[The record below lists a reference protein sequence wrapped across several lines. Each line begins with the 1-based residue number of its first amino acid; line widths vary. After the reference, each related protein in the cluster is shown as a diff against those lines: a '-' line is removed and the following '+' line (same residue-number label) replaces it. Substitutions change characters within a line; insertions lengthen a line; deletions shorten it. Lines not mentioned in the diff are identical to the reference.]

1 MHNKCLEAAM
11 DSYSSAFAC
20 TRLRCAWIY
29 GVPNRDILRS
39 WPSADAANVPLLSK
53 LRRGEAVYAHAQL
66 ARPHLPPPLS
76 DEGCV

>member
-1 MHNKCLEAAM
+1 M

-39 WPSADAANVPLLSK
+39 WPSPDAANVPLLSK
-53 LRRGEAVYAHAQL
+53 LRRGEAVYAHAQRL
-66 ARPHLPPPLS
+66 KTPPPPLLVS
-76 DEGCV
+76 LMWAFV

>member
-1 MHNKCLEAAM
+1 M

-39 WPSADAANVPLLSK
+39 WPSVDAANVPLLSK
-53 LRRGEAVYAHAQL
+53 LRRGEAVYVYAQ
-66 ARPHLPPPLS
+66 PPTPPAPALVS
-76 DEGCV
+76 LMWVFV